1 MAAVI
6 TGTGVVSPLA
16 VGTAAFV
23 KAVRDGRSAIKP
35 LAQPSDIAVG
45 ARFDG
50 PFDPGIDKKQKFLMD
65 SVSQYAVAAAKE
77 AMAMAGLA
85 AVPANRIGAIIGIGV
100 GAIETLD
107 SAYQE
112 LYAGPGRV
120 SPFTIPR
127 SMPSAPA
134 SSISMTLG
142 VRGPAFC
149 TASACA
155 SSAHA
160 IITGALWLEAGLA
173 DAVIVGGSESPF
185 APGLLRG
192 WNAMR
197 VMADD
202 TCRPFSIQRR
212 GMVLGEGAAMLVLER
227 LDDARARGATILG
240 VLRGYSANADAGHI
254 VQPAGD
260 SVAQAMLQALESAGV
275 SAADVGHVNGHATGT
290 ELNDAV
296 EAAAIASVFGARPL
310 VSGTKGATGHA
321 LGAAA
326 ALEAIICVH
335 ALLGQWIPPTL
346 NSLGPD
352 PACAQITISPG
363 AAVDSHYR
371 VAVSSSFAFGGLNAV
386 LVFGA

>member
-173 DAVIVGGSESPF
+173 DAVIVGGSETPF

-363 AAVDSHYR
+363 AAVDSRYR

>member
-35 LAQPSDIAVG
+35 LAQPSDVAVG

-173 DAVIVGGSESPF
+173 DAVIVGGSETPF

-240 VLRGYSANADAGHI
+240 VLRGYSANSDAGHI

-275 SAADVGHVNGHATGT
+275 
-290 ELNDAV
+290 
-296 EAAAIASVFGARPL
+296 RPRT
-310 VSGTKGATGHA
+310 SGTSTATRRA
-321 LGAAA
+321 PSSTTP
-326 ALEAIICVH
+326 
-335 ALLGQWIPPTL
+335 WRPRR
-346 NSLGPD
+346 S
-352 PACAQITISPG
+352 PACSAHARS
-363 AAVDSHYR
+363 
-371 VAVSSSFAFGGLNAV
+371 
-386 LVFGA
+386 

>member
-1 MAAVI
+1 MTAAI
-6 TGTGVVSPLA
+6 TGTGVVSPLGI
-16 VGTAAFV
+16 GTAAFV
-23 KAVRDGRSAIKP
+23 SAVRGGRSAIRP
-35 LAQPSDIAVG
+35 LREPSEVAVA
-45 ARFDG
+45 ARFNSS
-50 PFDPGIDKKQKFLMD
+50 FDPGIDKKQKFLMD
-65 SVSQYAVAAAKE
+65 PVSQYAVAAARE

-85 AVPANRIGAIIGIGV
+85 AIPANRIGAIIGIGV

-107 SAYQE
+107 SAYRE
-112 LYAGPGRV
+112 FYMGTGRV
-120 SPFTIPR
+120 SPFAIPR
-127 SMPSAPA
+127 IMPSGPA

-142 VRGPAFC
+142 VRGAAFC
-149 TASACA
+149 TAGACA

-160 IITGALWLEAGLA
+160 IITGALWLEAGLV
-173 DAVIVGGSESPF
+173 DAVIVGGSEAPF
-185 APGLLRG
+185 APGLLHG

-202 TCRPFSIQRR
+202 TCRPFSINRR
-212 GMVLGEGAAMLVLER
+212 GMVLGEGAGMLILER
-227 LDDARARGATILG
+227 HDDARARGATILG
-240 VLRGYSANADAGHI
+240 VLRGFSANADAGHI
-254 VQPAGD
+254 VQPARD
-260 SVAQAMLQALESAGV
+260 SIARAMGQALENTGV

-326 ALEAIICVH
+326 AIEAIICVH

-352 PACAQITISPG
+352 PACAPITVSPG
-363 AAVDSHYR
+363 TAVDSHYR
-371 VAVSSSFAFGGLNAV
+371 VAISNSFAFGGLNAV
-386 LVFGA
+386 LVLGT